1 MKPQPEHRPKI
12 LIVDDSK
19 VIILLIKSV
28 LDEDYHTVT
37 ASDGLQAI
45 EVNKKEKPDLIL
57 MDVEMPNMDGYEAC
71 KIIKE
76 QSKNTFTPIIFI
88 TSKNDLQS
96 IKTGLKAGS
105 EDYLTKPFE
114 PEELMVRVQAVL
126 RTKKL
131 YNQLTEAYAII
142 DRERD
147 TIAQI
152 QKSLLC
158 QELPQISGF
167 NFFADYQPSSKA
179 GGDYYDF
186 IKIDDDHLGVLVAD
200 VSGHG
205 TPAAVIMAMMRVLL
219 RSLLDKLCSP
229 KEMLETINQILCKNQ
244 NTGHFITAFYGV
256 IHLPSG
262 QLKYASAG
270 HNPPLL
276 IEYETGSIQQLKTGK
291 GFPLMIHS
299 NNEIEEKEIQLIPN
313 SKLICYTDGLTEARG
328 KGTDMYGLDR
338 LGQKSLE
345 LGKSKNAD
353 ELGQAL
359 KQNLHDFLN
368 GGEFTD
374 DFTLVIVEAAGPRPV
389 EIEH

>member
-1 MKPQPEHRPKI
+1 MNPKPEHRPKI

-19 VIILLIKSV
+19 VITLLIDSILK
-28 LDEDYHTVT
+28 EDYDTVT
-37 ASDGLQAI
+37 ASDGLKAI
-45 EVNKKEKPDLIL
+45 EANNQEKPDLIL
-57 MDVEMPNMDGYEAC
+57 MDVEMPNMNGYEAC

-76 QSKNTFTPIIFI
+76 QNENTFTPIIFI

-96 IKTGLKAGS
+96 MKTGLRAGA

-114 PEELMVRVQAVL
+114 PEELLVRVQAVL

-131 YNQLTEAYAII
+131 YNQLMEAYAII
-142 DRERD
+142 DQERD

-152 QKSLLC
+152 QRSLLC
-158 QELPQISGF
+158 QELPKVSGF

-186 IKIDDDHLGVLVAD
+186 IQIDDDHLGVLVAD

-205 TPAAVIMAMMRVLL
+205 TPAAIIMAMMRVLL
-219 RSLLDKLCSP
+219 RSFLAKLHSP
-229 KEMLETINQILCKNQ
+229 KEMLETLNRILCENQ
-244 NTGHFITAFYGV
+244 KLGHFITAFYGV
-256 IHLPSG
+256 IHLPSR

-276 IEYETGSIQQLKTGK
+276 IDYESGTAQQLITEK

-299 NNEIEEKEIQLIPN
+299 HNKIEEREIRLPLN

-345 LGKSKNAD
+345 LGQSQNSD

-359 KQNLHDFLN
+359 KQNLHNFLD

-374 DFTLVIVEAAGPRPV
+374 DFTLVIVEVTGPHPV
-389 EIEH
+389 QVEQ

>member
-1 MKPQPEHRPKI
+1 MNLQSEQRHKI

-19 VIILLIKSV
+19 TIVILINSILK
-28 LDEDYHTVT
+28 EDYDTVT

-45 EVNKKEKPDLIL
+45 EVNNRENPDLIL
-57 MDVEMPNMDGYEAC
+57 MDVEMPNMNGYEAC
-71 KIIKE
+71 KIIKQ

-88 TSKNDLQS
+88 TSKVDLQS
-96 IKTGLKAGS
+96 MKTGLRAGA

-114 PEELMVRVQAVL
+114 PEELLVRVQAVL
-126 RTKKL
+126 RTKKI
-131 YNQLTEAYAII
+131 YNQLMDAYAII

-152 QKSLLC
+152 QRSLLC
-158 QELPQISGF
+158 QELPKVSGF

-186 IKIDDDHLGVLVAD
+186 IRIDDDHLGVLVAD

-219 RSLLDKLCSP
+219 RSFLSKVCSP
-229 KEMLETINQILCKNQ
+229 KEMLETLNRILCENQ
-244 NTGHFITAFYGV
+244 KLGHFITAFYGV
-256 IHLPSG
+256 IHLPSR

-276 IEYETGSIQQLKTGK
+276 IEYETGSVQQLKTAK

-299 NNEIEEKEIQLIPN
+299 LNEIEEREIHLPPN

-328 KGTDMYGLDR
+328 KGSDMYGLDR
-338 LGQKSLE
+338 LGQKSLD
-345 LGKSKNAD
+345 LGQSQNAD
-353 ELGQAL
+353 ELGLAL
-359 KQNLHDFLN
+359 KQDLNNFLD

-374 DFTLVIVEAAGPRPV
+374 DFTLVIVEA
-389 EIEH
+389 ES

>member
-1 MKPQPEHRPKI
+1 MSPQPEQRPKI

-19 VIILLIKSV
+19 VIILLINSI
-28 LDEDYHTVT
+28 LEEDYDTVT

-45 EVNKKEKPDLIL
+45 EVNNREKPDLIL
-57 MDVEMPNMDGYEAC
+57 MDVEMPNMNGYEAC
-71 KIIKE
+71 KAIKE
-76 QSKNTFTPIIFI
+76 QNENTFIPIIFI
-88 TSKNDLQS
+88 TSKSDLQS
-96 IKTGLKAGS
+96 IKTGLRAGA
-105 EDYLTKPFE
+105 EDYLAKPFE
-114 PEELMVRVQAVL
+114 PEELLVRVQAVL

-131 YNQLTEAYAII
+131 YNQLTDAYAII
-142 DRERD
+142 DKERD

-158 QELPQISGF
+158 QELPKVSGF

-186 IKIDDDHLGVLVAD
+186 IRIDEDHLGVLVAD

-219 RSLLDKLCSP
+219 RSFLAELRSP
-229 KEMLETINQILCKNQ
+229 KEMLETLNRILCENQ
-244 NTGHFITAFYGV
+244 KLGHFITAFYGV
-256 IHLPSG
+256 IHLPTR
-262 QLKYASAG
+262 QMKYASAG

-276 IEYETGSIQQLKTGK
+276 IDFETSSVQQLITGK

-299 NNEIEEKEIQLIPN
+299 QNEIEEKETHLPQN

-328 KGTDMYGLDR
+328 RGTDMYGLDR
-338 LGQKSLE
+338 LGQKSLD
-345 LGKSKNAD
+345 LGRSQNAD
-353 ELGQAL
+353 ELGLAL
-359 KQNLHDFLN
+359 KQDLNNFLD

-374 DFTLVIVEAAGPRPV
+374 DFTLVVVESA
-389 EIEH
+389 

>member
-1 MKPQPEHRPKI
+1 MNPQPEHRPKI

-19 VIILLIKSV
+19 VIVLLINSI
-28 LDEDYHTVT
+28 LQEDYDTVT

-45 EVNKKEKPDLIL
+45 QVNEREKPDLIL

-71 KIIKE
+71 KKIKE
-76 QSKNTFTPIIFI
+76 QNQNTFTPIIFI

-96 IKTGLKAGS
+96 IKTGLKAGA

-114 PEELMVRVQAVL
+114 PEELLVRVQAVL

-152 QKSLLC
+152 QKNLLC
-158 QELPQISGF
+158 QELPKISGF

-186 IKIDDDHLGVLVAD
+186 IRIDDDHLGVLVAD

-219 RSLLDKLCSP
+219 RSFLSKLRSP
-229 KEMLETINQILCKNQ
+229 KEMLETINQILCENQ
-244 NTGHFITAFYGV
+244 KMGHFITAFYGV
-256 IHLPSG
+256 IHLHSG
-262 QLKYASAG
+262 KLKYASAG

-276 IEYETGSIQQLKTGK
+276 IEYDTGSIQQLKTGK

-299 NNEIEEKEIQLIPN
+299 HNEIEERETHLPPN
-313 SKLICYTDGLTEARG
+313 SKLVCYTDGLTEARG
-328 KGTDMYGLDR
+328 KGTDMYCLDR
-338 LGQKSLE
+338 LEQKSLT
-345 LGKSKNAD
+345 LGKSQNAK
-353 ELGQAL
+353 ELGLAL
-359 KQNLHDFLN
+359 KQDLHSFLD

-374 DFTLVIVEAAGPRPV
+374 DFTLVIVEATGPRPV
-389 EIEH
+389 EIER

>member
-1 MKPQPEHRPKI
+1 MNPQPEHRPKI

-19 VIILLIKSV
+19 VITLLIDSILK
-28 LDEDYHTVT
+28 EDYDTIT
-37 ASDGLQAI
+37 ASDGLKAI
-45 EVNKKEKPDLIL
+45 EANNREKPDLIL
-57 MDVEMPNMDGYEAC
+57 MDVEMPNMNGYEAC

-76 QSKNTFTPIIFI
+76 QNENTFTPIIFI

-96 IKTGLKAGS
+96 MKTGLRAGA

-114 PEELMVRVQAVL
+114 PEELLVRVQAVL

-142 DRERD
+142 ERERD

-152 QKSLLC
+152 QRSLLC
-158 QELPQISGF
+158 QELPKVSGF

-186 IKIDDDHLGVLVAD
+186 IQIDDDHLGVLVAD

-219 RSLLDKLCSP
+219 RSFLSKLHSP
-229 KEMLETINQILCKNQ
+229 KEMLETLNRILCENQ
-244 NTGHFITAFYGV
+244 KLGHFITAFYGV
-256 IHLPSG
+256 IHLPSR

-276 IEYETGSIQQLKTGK
+276 IEYDTDSIHQLKTDK

-299 NNEIEEKEIQLIPN
+299 HNEIEEREVRLPLN

-338 LGQKSLE
+338 LGEKSLQ
-345 LGKSKNAD
+345 LGQALNSD

-359 KQNLHDFLN
+359 KQNLNNFLD

-374 DFTLVIVEAAGPRPV
+374 DFTLVIVEVTGPHPV
-389 EIEH
+389 EVEQ